1 MEVEARQEIQT
12 SCGNIVETWWNQT
25 KEALEIAYPNTQKS
39 KKNQEENGK
48 KKLTAEFGKKKYQ
61 EINLSVKTSAILK
74 HP

>member
-25 KEALEIAYPNTQKS
+25 KEALEIAYPNTHKS
-39 KKNQEENGK
+39 KKTKRKMEK
-48 KKLTAEFGKKKYQ
+48 KNLTAKFGKKKYQ